1 MLSVIVPMRNE
12 PRSEEAV
19 GRIHEALIDLSEDY
33 EVIVVTGD
41 RERTPFKCPNFPRTR
56 HVVTYGDSLE
66 RSILNGFSHARG
78 DKLAVMDADGSHPPA
93 NLPKMAELLGEY
105 EMVVGSRFVEGAEF
119 KASAARCLVTALT
132 RYMAYEAGSKLRDP
146 MSGFFAIRR
155 EVLDRCRFR
164 PITWKTALEVELRA
178 RPKTVEVPIRFAER
192 VEGKSNTSLK
202 IGLKLLWQLLTEG
215 YNH

>member
-12 PRSEEAV
+12 PHPEEAV
-19 GRIHEALIDLSEDY
+19 GRIHEALIDLPEDY

-41 RERTPFKCPNFPRTR
+41 RENAPFKCPNFPRTR

-66 RSILNGFSHARG
+66 RSILNGFSHAHG
-78 DKLAVMDADGSHPPA
+78 DKVAVMDADGSHPA
-93 NLPKMAELLGEY
+93 GNLPNMAMLLSEY
-105 EMVVGSRFVEGAEF
+105 ELVVGSRFVAGAEF
-119 KASAARCLVTALT
+119 KASLKRGLVTTLT
-132 RYMAYEAGSKLRDP
+132 RYMAYEAGSNLRDP
-146 MSGFFAIRR
+146 MSGFFALRR

-178 RPKTVEVPIRFAER
+178 RPKTVEIPIRFLER
-192 VEGKSNTSLK
+192 VEGKSNTSMR

-215 YNH
+215 YNQ